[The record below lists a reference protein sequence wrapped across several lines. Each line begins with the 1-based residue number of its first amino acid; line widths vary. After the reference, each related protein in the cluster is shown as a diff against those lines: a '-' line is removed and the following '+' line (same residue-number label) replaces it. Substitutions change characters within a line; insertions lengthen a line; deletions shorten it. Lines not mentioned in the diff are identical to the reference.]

1 MDDQQPSAAQLLGS
15 ALNVVNAAM
24 EIGVTLTRAAANVT
38 ARGEDV
44 QPPPPDRGPIPDMLH
59 YGLAAVTNLVRIVL
73 PINTNANPQTSATSS
88 RPVSQPM
95 NAPMTSTPR
104 VHRGSV
110 LRIPLAIENPG
121 PEAMQN
127 LRFTFLHAHRPGGQ
141 DTRTLVRDAVRFEP
155 PSLTVQPNDFEK
167 LTVYVS
173 PDADTPQGLHILT
186 IGVLDSD
193 FQVTVN
199 VEVV

>member
-24 EIGVTLTRAAANVT
+24 EIGVTLTRAADNVT

-44 QPPPPDRGPIPDMLH
+44 HPPPPDRGPIPNILH
-59 YGLAAVTNLVRIVL
+59 YGLATVTNLVRIVL
-73 PINTNANPQTSATSS
+73 PINASPHTGAMNS

-95 NAPMTSTPR
+95 NAPMTTTPR

-121 PEAMQN
+121 PEAMQD
-127 LRFTFLHAHRPGGQ
+127 LRFTFLHARRSGGQ
-141 DTRTLVRDAVRFEP
+141 DARTLERDVVRFEP
-155 PSLTVQPNDFEK
+155 SSLTVQPNDFEK

-173 PDADTPQGLHILT
+173 PDTDTAQGLHVLT